1 MKIQMEKDQE
11 KLPNVANFYNFINK
25 LLNALFYDQS
35 IINRKMQEVDIILK
49 NENIQLTGKAF
60 FTIIHTLGLDLAL
73 ICQHYFKD
81 MPIIRL
87 KYPEYE
93 IKKLSDLFLKTN
105 INITASTHIEES
117 PLSEIFNKNYDHLLA
132 YEVYALAIAV
142 GIETPIL
149 FDYLYGK
156 KKKKLIL
163 RFEIIDHGM
172 SSKEKVNSLPDHE
185 IIPVDLPVQK
195 FIRKKNISREQK
207 GQLYSI
213 LDYMINYTDFFLT
226 DRTAVE
232 ITKEIENNY
241 QHFKPPLHIN
251 NLMNKF
257 VGKDL
262 TRIKI
267 NTIKTDGE
275 ISKKEKFIY
284 TKTSKKRE
292 AINEVVRN
300 IKPEDRSRVVKF
312 TNYKNTR
319 LKNDKEK
326 EKAEMEA
333 IDKLYDLIANN
344 PGQPL
349 SFYLTISNIKVRT
362 LEFQLQKLIEA
373 GRLEYRDKTKP
384 VSYWPVSR
392 ND

>member
-1 MKIQMEKDQE
+1 MEKQQE
-11 KLPNVANFYNFINK
+11 ELYNLTDFYTFINK

-35 IINRKMQEVDIILK
+35 IINRKMQEVDAILK
-49 NENIQLTGKAF
+49 NEKIQLTGKAF
-60 FTIIHTLGLDLAL
+60 FTVIQRLGLDLPL
-73 ICQHYFKD
+73 ICQHFFKHI
-81 MPIIRL
+81 PVIRL

-93 IKKLSDLFLKTN
+93 IKKLSDIFLN
-105 INITASTHIEES
+105 THIAISAATNLEAS

-132 YEVYALAIAV
+132 YEVYALATAV
-142 GIETPIL
+142 GIETYIL
-149 FDYLYGK
+149 FDYLYGN

-163 RFEIIDHGM
+163 RLEIIDDGM
-172 SSKEKVNSLPDHE
+172 NSKEKFKSLPDHE
-185 IIPVDLPVQK
+185 IIPVELPIQK

-207 GQLYSI
+207 RQLYSI
-213 LDYMINYTDFFLT
+213 LDYMIHYTDFFLT

-241 QHFKPPLHIN
+241 QHFKSPLPIN
-251 NLMNKF
+251 NLMSKF
-257 VGKDL
+257 VGNEL

-284 TKTSKKRE
+284 TKASKKFE
-292 AINEVVRN
+292 AVNEIDRYV
-300 IKPEDRSRVVKF
+300 KPEDRSRVVKF
-312 TNYKNTR
+312 NNYKNTR

-333 IDKLYDLIANN
+333 VDKLYDIIATN

-349 SFYLTISNIKVRT
+349 SFYLTITDIKVRT
-362 LEFQLQKLIEA
+362 LELQLQKLLDA
-373 GRLEYRDKTKP
+373 GRLEYCDTTKP
-384 VSYWPVSR
+384 ASYWPVNR

>member
-1 MKIQMEKDQE
+1 MEKDQE
-11 KLPNVANFYNFINK
+11 KLPNVANFYTFINK
-25 LLNALFYDQS
+25 LLNALFYDPS

-156 KKKKLIL
+156 NKKKLIL

-172 SSKEKVNSLPDHE
+172 NSKEKVNSLPDHE

-195 FIRKKNISREQK
+195 FIRKKTY
-207 GQLYSI
+207 L
-213 LDYMINYTDFFLT
+213 
-226 DRTAVE
+226 
-232 ITKEIENNY
+232 EN
-241 QHFKPPLHIN
+241 K
-251 NLMNKF
+251 
-257 VGKDL
+257 KDSS
-262 TRIKI
+262 TV
-267 NTIKTDGE
+267 
-275 ISKKEKFIY
+275 S
-284 TKTSKKRE
+284 
-292 AINEVVRN
+292 
-300 IKPEDRSRVVKF
+300 
-312 TNYKNTR
+312 
-319 LKNDKEK
+319 
-326 EKAEMEA
+326 
-333 IDKLYDLIANN
+333 
-344 PGQPL
+344 
-349 SFYLTISNIKVRT
+349 LTI
-362 LEFQLQKLIEA
+362 
-373 GRLEYRDKTKP
+373 
-384 VSYWPVSR
+384 
-392 ND
+392 